1 MGNEASLEGGGAEGQ
16 LPPGPAAGPS
26 TSPGSVKPPS
36 APGSGGQLPPGRI
49 PSAAPGPA
57 QPHGPSAST
66 PRRPDQSD
74 PSFGRRAASPSPKQA
89 AQTSESTREMR
100 SQRQTTQQSDGP
112 RRTLQVESRD
122 QRTGRSPSVSPDRGT
137 TPTSP
142 YSVPQIAPLPSST
155 LCPICKTTELTS
167 SPNQPNFNTC
177 TQCHNKV
184 CNQCGFNPNPHL
196 TEVKEWL
203 CLNCQ
208 MQRALGMDMTTAPR
222 SKSQQQLHSPSLSP
236 APSPAKQPQ
245 PQVATGPEKQ
255 SGTMQPGPRPSA
267 GVMQPETPKP
277 PPASTQKEPYSQVQP
292 KPAAPQEVV
301 RSSPQHQRAKPSST
315 DQRKTVGDSPAKTPV
330 PPPTAGAQEQPQE
343 GLTGKLFGFGA
354 SLLTQASTLMSVQP
368 EATPPSQQSPG
379 KVPPKIVFSDASKEA
394 GPKAPGTTPGM
405 QGKAGAIPAAKQVKP
420 EQVIKPKEVP
430 KERVLCPLCKAEI
443 NVGSSKPS
451 NYNTCTSCK
460 QQVCNMCGFNPTPHL
475 VEIIP
480 KLRGPPTC
488 FLVWYNNFIHS
499 AF

>member
-16 LPPGPAAGPS
+16 LPLGPS
-26 TSPGSVKPPS
+26 AAASAASPGTAKPPS
-36 APGSGGQLPPGRI
+36 APGIGGQLPAGRA
-49 PSAAPGPA
+49 PSTAASAQQPPGP
-57 QPHGPSAST
+57 SSST

-74 PSFGRRAASPSPKQA
+74 PSFGQRAASPSLKQA
-89 AQTSESTREMR
+89 VQTSESTREIR
-100 SQRQTTQQSDGP
+100 SHGQPPQQADGP
-112 RRTLQVESRD
+112 RRTLQVDSRD
-122 QRTGRSPSVSPDRGT
+122 QRPGRSPSASPDRGS

-196 TEVKEWL
+196 TEVQEWL

-236 APSPAKQPQ
+236 SHSPAKQPPTQ
-245 PQVATGPEKQ
+245 PQVAPGLEKQ
-255 SGTMQPGPRPSA
+255 PGAMQLGPRPGA

-277 PPASTQKEPYSQVQP
+277 SPASAQREQHSQVQP
-292 KPAAPQEVV
+292 KPAAPQEAV
-301 RSSPQHQRAKPSST
+301 RSSPQHQQAKPSST
-315 DQRKTVGDSPAKTPV
+315 DQRKTVGDSPAKTPAPAPGTGV
-330 PPPTAGAQEQPQE
+330 QEQPQE

-394 GPKAPGTTPGM
+394 GPKAPGAAPGM
-405 QGKAGAIPAAKQVKP
+405 QGKAGTVPAAKQVKA
-420 EQVIKPKEVP
+420 EQVTKPKEVP
-430 KERVLCPLCKAEI
+430 KERVLCPLCKAQL
-443 NVGSSKPS
+443 NVGSGEPS

-475 VEIIP
+475 VEIYILC
-480 KLRGPPTC
+480 KICVLRYKPQ
-488 FLVWYNNFIHS
+488 FINS
-499 AF
+499 TQ